1 MVLNFIT
8 KIHLNKIGESKS
20 QATGKIISHIRAL
33 ELMTHENIQ
42 QENLFSILRLQI
54 DKGSPGGAV
63 H

>member
-33 ELMTHENIQ
+33 ELMIHENIQ
-42 QENLFSILRLQI
+42 QEIIFNLEITDI